1 MLCIVFTQIG
11 IEEQVGND
19 EDDVH
24 ISQWLSTDA
33 FDPDAFDQ
41 KTPRLAKNP

>member
-11 IEEQVGND
+11 IE
-19 EDDVH
+19 DVH

>member
-33 FDPDAFDQ
+33 FDQ